1 MLRSCLAQ
9 DSSAPVES
17 QAGGSRLA
25 VRAVAA
31 RGHFFFGAWGFQNP
45 AAELIS
51 HFTIMFQA
59 ISGIFPLVPLVFLPK
74 ISCGLGPVRLDFSAM
89 PFLSLASKKASRS
102 MPQSQKVCGVTVE
115 IQSILRMDD
124 ILMLQG
130 LRSFIGATMFQ
141 GTIRIAPKGF
151 GCFLCS

>member
-1 MLRSCLAQ
+1 
-9 DSSAPVES
+9 
-17 QAGGSRLA
+17 
-25 VRAVAA
+25 
-31 RGHFFFGAWGFQNP
+31 
-45 AAELIS
+45 
-51 HFTIMFQA
+51 MFQA

-102 MPQSQKVCGVTVE
+102 MPQSQKVRGVTVE

-124 ILMLQG
+124 ILLS
-130 LRSFIGATMFQ
+130 SFFGATMFQ